1 MVIGVLLFLLQ
12 DLSMKY
18 RINNLVS
25 FLYIMFSVVYSVY
38 AG

>member
-18 RINNLVS
+18 RINTWTS
-25 FLYIMFSVVYSVY
+25 FLYMMFSVVYSVY